1 MERRSLGRLASLN
14 FGPNPY
20 GASNLLAIKLTRAY
34 VSVITDRWLYA
45 YRRRWL
51 RETERSRLNGVE
63 RAMPSS
69 NNRLLA
75 SLSTNDFDLLG
86 PHLECVTLGLRK
98 NLERPNRRIDAV
110 YFPEADRLRCC
121 RSIQGKAGRGRI
133 DRPRGHDGFADRPGN
148 HRSPHATYI
157 QAPGD
162 GQVHSSGRV
171 AQGDPNQRIARN
183 SLLKFVQAFGV
194 QTTHTA
200 ISNARS
206 RLDVRLARWLLMAH
220 DRIGEDTLS
229 LTHEFLSLMLG
240 VRRPGVTEALHA
252 LRKQELIAY
261 GRGQITVKDRKGLER
276 AAGETYGTPEAEYRR
291 LIG

>member
-1 MERRSLGRLASLN
+1 
-14 FGPNPY
+14 
-20 GASNLLAIKLTRAY
+20 
-34 VSVITDRWLYA
+34 
-45 YRRRWL
+45 
-51 RETERSRLNGVE
+51 
-63 RAMPSS
+63 MPSS

-86 PHLECVTLGLRK
+86 PHLECVILGLRK

-110 YFPEADRLRCC
+110 YFPE
-121 RSIQGKAGRGRI
+121 S
-133 DRPRGHDGFADRPGN
+133 GFASVVAVQSKGKEVEVGLIGREGMTGLPIVLGN

-157 QAPGD
+157 QA
-162 GQVHSSGRV
+162 SGTGKCIPAAELRKATQTSV
-171 AQGDPNQRIARN
+171 SLRD

-220 DRIGEDTLS
+220 DRIGEDKLT

-252 LRKQELIAY
+252 LRKQDLISYA
-261 GRGQITVKDRKGLER
+261 RGQITVKDRKGLER
-276 AAGETYGTPEAEYRR
+276 AAGKAYGTPEAEYRR